1 MADNKIKSITVRMT
15 EDLHRKVKVK
25 VAEDGI
31 TLQDYIIKL
40 IEADLKKGGK

>member
-15 EDLHRKVKVK
+15 EDLHRELKIK

-40 IEADLKKGGK
+40 IEADLKK